1 MYQLTKPPMR
11 GFFNGPHPAAFAM
24 NEKITI
30 HYAPHGMGAI
40 QLALASFYEQL
51 HSLTLYEWALVTTLI
66 ISPLAFI
73 ASIVFQWRQTRA
85 IERAA
90 REGRVVAKPRMFK

>member
-1 MYQLTKPPMR
+1 MPFDELYPATNPM
-11 GFFNGPHPAAFAM
+11 ND
-24 NEKITI
+24 KITI
-30 HYAPHGMGAI
+30 HYAPHGLGAI

-51 HSLTLYEWALVTTLI
+51 HSLTLYEWALVTTVI